1 MRGFDYHRMSRNV
14 ARMIPPSYGAHMAID
29 LNNLSSKELKT
40 LATQI
45 KKQQTTLS
53 KRKPITGV
61 RKKLIAQAKAAG
73 YSIAELFGSA
83 KSAVAKKAGKPAAKK
98 ATRKAAKKAAK
109 KTTKKAVKKAV
120 KKAAKKARTGAKVAP
135 KYRNPADP
143 KVTWTGRGR
152 QPLWFADLLKKG
164 KKAEELLIK

>member
-1 MRGFDYHRMSRNV
+1 
-14 ARMIPPSYGAHMAID
+14 MAID
-29 LNNLSSKELKT
+29 LNTLSAKELKT

-45 KKQQTTLS
+45 KKQQTVLS
-53 KRKPITGV
+53 KRKPIAGV
-61 RKKLIAQAKAAG
+61 RKKLIALATASG
-73 YSIAELFGSA
+73 YTIGELFGSA
-83 KSAVAKKAGKPAAKK
+83 KAATPKPAAKK
-98 ATRKAAKKAAK
+98 ATKKAAKKTAKKAAK
-109 KTTKKAVKKAV
+109 KATKKTA

-143 KVTWTGRGR
+143 KLTWTGRGK

>member
-1 MRGFDYHRMSRNV
+1 
-14 ARMIPPSYGAHMAID
+14 MAID
-29 LNNLSSKELKT
+29 LNGLSSKELKT

-45 KKQQTTLS
+45 KKQQTALT
-53 KRKPITGV
+53 KRKPIAGV
-61 RKKLIAQAKAAG
+61 RKKLIALAKAAG
-73 YSIAELFGSA
+73 YSITELFGSA
-83 KSAVAKKAGKPAAKK
+83 KSAPAKKAGKPAAKK
-98 ATRKAAKKAAK
+98 ASRKAAKKTAK

-120 KKAAKKARTGAKVAP
+120 KKAAKKTAKKTVRKGRTGAKVAP

>member
-1 MRGFDYHRMSRNV
+1 
-14 ARMIPPSYGAHMAID
+14 MAID
-29 LNNLSSKELKT
+29 LNGLSSKELKT

-45 KKQQTTLS
+45 KKQQTALT
-53 KRKPITGV
+53 KRKPIAGV
-61 RKKLIAQAKAAG
+61 RKKLIALAKAAG
-73 YSIAELFGSA
+73 YSITELFGSA
-83 KSAVAKKAGKPAAKK
+83 KSAPAKKVGKPAAKK
-98 ATRKAAKKAAK
+98 ATRKAAKKPAK
-109 KTTKKAVKKAV
+109 KTSKKAVRKAVKKT
-120 KKAAKKARTGAKVAP
+120 AKKTVRKGRTGAKVAP

>member
-1 MRGFDYHRMSRNV
+1 
-14 ARMIPPSYGAHMAID
+14 MAID

-109 KTTKKAVKKAV
+109 KTTKKAVKKA
-120 KKAAKKARTGAKVAP
+120 AKKVRTGAKVAP

>member
-1 MRGFDYHRMSRNV
+1 
-14 ARMIPPSYGAHMAID
+14 MAID
-29 LNNLSSKELKT
+29 LNGLSSKELKT

-45 KKQQTTLS
+45 KKQQTALT
-53 KRKPITGV
+53 KRKPIAGV
-61 RKKLIAQAKAAG
+61 RKKLIALAKAAG
-73 YSIAELFGSA
+73 YSIVELFGSA
-83 KSAVAKKAGKPAAKK
+83 KSAPAKKAGKPAAKK

-109 KTTKKAVKKAV
+109 KTTTKAV
-120 KKAAKKARTGAKVAP
+120 KKAAKKTAKKTTKKVRAGAKVAP

>member
-1 MRGFDYHRMSRNV
+1 
-14 ARMIPPSYGAHMAID
+14 MAID

-40 LATQI
+40 LATKI
-45 KKQQTTLS
+45 KKQQTALS

-61 RKKLIAQAKAAG
+61 RKKLIAEAKAAG

-83 KSAVAKKAGKPAAKK
+83 KSAPTKKAGKPAAKK

-109 KTTKKAVKKAV
+109 KTTRKAVKKAT
-120 KKAAKKARTGAKVAP
+120 KKTAKKVRTGAKVAP

-143 KVTWTGRGR
+143 KITWTGRGR

>member
-1 MRGFDYHRMSRNV
+1 
-14 ARMIPPSYGAHMAID
+14 MAID

-45 KKQQTTLS
+45 KKQQAALS
-53 KRKPITGV
+53 KRKPIAGV

-73 YSIAELFGSA
+73 YSIVELFGGA
-83 KSAVAKKAGKPAAKK
+83 KSGAAKKAAKPAAKK

-109 KTTKKAVKKAV
+109 KTTKKSARKAV
-120 KKAAKKARTGAKVAP
+120 KKAAKKVRTGAKVAP

-152 QPLWFADLLKKG
+152 QPLWFADQLKKG